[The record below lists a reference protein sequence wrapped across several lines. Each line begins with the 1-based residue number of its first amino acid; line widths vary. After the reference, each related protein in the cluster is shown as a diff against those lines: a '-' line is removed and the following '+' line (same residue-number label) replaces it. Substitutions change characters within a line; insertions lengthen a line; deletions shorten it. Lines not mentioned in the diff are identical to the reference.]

1 MGKLVR
7 QGAGS
12 ACETNSAET
21 GAVTR
26 NPLGESAG
34 GEGEPAG
41 TQPTLARDEWVAECV
56 RSHQTS
62 HHSCLGFTFLAV
74 LGDEIP

>member
-7 QGAGS
+7 QGAGH

-21 GAVTR
+21 GDVSQPEVR
-26 NPLGESAG
+26 ESQPELSPHWLGMSGWWTEY
-34 GEGEPAG
+34 
-41 TQPTLARDEWVAECV
+41 V